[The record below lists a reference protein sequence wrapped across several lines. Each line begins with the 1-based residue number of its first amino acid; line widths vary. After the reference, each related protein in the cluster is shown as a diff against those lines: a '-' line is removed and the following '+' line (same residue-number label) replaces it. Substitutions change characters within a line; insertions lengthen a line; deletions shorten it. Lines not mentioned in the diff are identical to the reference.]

1 MDDHVRDHVRRTL
14 ERIEESEAVR
24 VVYACE
30 SGSRAWG
37 FESSDSDYDVR
48 FLYVRPRDW
57 YLSIDLER
65 KRDVVELPVDPVW
78 DFSGWDI
85 RKALQLLHNSNP
97 ALLEWLGSPLVYS
110 DDVRFSSVLQELA
123 VKCHSPKSLTQHYFR
138 MAERN
143 WQACVR
149 GDTVTAKKY
158 LYVVRP
164 LLATRWVLEGRGL
177 PPVRFETVLANMEID
192 PALRLALEEL
202 IRRKR
207 TQAEKDAESRIPA
220 IDDFCQKETAH
231 LSELVREVPHESRC
245 DADQF
250 SREFRAL
257 LGVFDGDES

>member
-1 MDDHVRDHVRRTL
+1 M
-14 ERIEESEAVR
+14 
-24 VVYACE
+24 
-30 SGSRAWG
+30 
-37 FESSDSDYDVR
+37 
-48 FLYVRPRDW
+48 
-57 YLSIDLER
+57 
-65 KRDVVELPVDPVW
+65 
-78 DFSGWDI
+78 
-85 RKALQLLHNSNP
+85 
-97 ALLEWLGSPLVYS
+97 
-110 DDVRFSSVLQELA
+110 
-123 VKCHSPKSLTQHYFR
+123 
-138 MAERN
+138 
-143 WQACVR
+143 
-149 GDTVTAKKY
+149 TAKKY